1 MRKAIAIGVIV
12 CLGFALAGCGAYRSV
27 NGIRIQG
34 KNVDAKYSQLTQ
46 TFSFVG
52 EQVQATIIRQS
63 ALTTEKVALKHPELF
78 NLPNLAEGQLSF
90 KLDQNGQL
98 TNVTTSPRVNQEK
111 KPLTATMKVTPVT
124 K

>member
-1 MRKAIAIGVIV
+1 MIGVIA

-34 KNVDAKYSQLTQ
+34 KNVDAQYSQLTQ
-46 TFSFVG
+46 SFSFKG

-78 NLPNLAEGQLSF
+78 NLPNVAEGQLSF
-90 KLDQNGQL
+90 KLDQNGQ
-98 TNVTTSPRVNQEK
+98 VVPVAPAEK
-111 KPLTATMKVTPVT
+111 KPLTATMTVTPVT

>member
-1 MRKAIAIGVIV
+1 MRKMLILAVV
-12 CLGFALAGCGAYRSV
+12 MCLVASLVGCGAYRSV
-27 NGIRIQG
+27 NGVRIQG
-34 KNVDAKYSQLTQ
+34 KNVDAQYSQLTQ
-46 TFSFVG
+46 SFVFKG
-52 EQVQATIIRQS
+52 DQVQATIIRQS

-90 KLDQNGQL
+90 KLDQNGQVVP
-98 TNVTTSPRVNQEK
+98 VTPAEK

>member
-1 MRKAIAIGVIV
+1 MRKMLMLAVV
-12 CLGFALAGCGAYRSV
+12 MCLVASLVGCGAYRSV

-46 TFSFVG
+46 SFSFVG

-78 NLPNLAEGQLSF
+78 NLPNVSEGELSF
-90 KLDQNGQL
+90 RLDQNGQVVPAVL
-98 TNVTTSPRVNQEK
+98 AEK